1 MNRLVVRFWTGFVL
15 LAMILGSYAAV
26 GASSAPIPGAVAKIY
41 YVSTS
46 GNDAGTGA
54 SSSPFRT
61 IQKCLNIVVA
71 GDTCLVTAGTY
82 NESLTLKTSG
92 TVSLP
97 ITVKCAAVGAC
108 TVNSGNAQTLGTS
121 NHTHYYTFDG
131 LRFISAVVTSQATL
145 YFGQGTVWS
154 KNDKTLG
161 NNGFILRNCYV
172 EGDVK
177 FYGHN
182 NLVENCEFNGKNIWN
197 NGITDWYA
205 TSYDN
210 TYRNNFIHGYKVR
223 SIWSMQYTDNI
234 LIEGNTIVDGHIDC
248 DGAGHPVTR
257 CNVRNNIIHD
267 AGMGIQIENAFDST
281 FEGNVIYNVQFGM
294 LIENY
299 GLGPDFFADAEYRN
313 TYSNITVRNNLIY
326 NVTSNGIYVY
336 GAAGGRIVNNTIQYP
351 QTGTG
356 YYGAIAL
363 AKYGEYYSR
372 DWEVKNNILSSKNV
386 SFLFTSSSAGLSGF
400 TSDYNLYDGAK
411 FVQRIDSTF
420 TNKTT
425 PQWQSMGLDV
435 HGVFASP
442 LFVNS
447 AAGDFRLQPN
457 SPACTGGVGGTYMG
471 AFPCSAIASTNTS
484 IAPSATSTR
493 AASPTPTRLAP
504 TLTFTPTAIPATVT
518 RTASPAPVLP
528 TATKTATLPPPSP
541 TASVL
546 PVSPTPTASLIPV
559 VPTFTS
565 TSMPPAFETTYD
577 DKDSAFV
584 YSDGWRDVY
593 KPRAYNGSLKQTAR
607 RDTFLTFAF
616 TGQSF
621 SVVYKADPS
630 YGKMD
635 VYVDDILVGTIDER
649 SSAVAFQFR
658 WDYPG
663 QLEPGNHTLKLVFVP
678 LTTINATVSLDAVI
692 VR

>member
-26 GASSAPIPGAVAKIY
+26 GASSAPIPVAVAKIY

-46 GNDAGTGA
+46 GNDAGTGV

-92 TVSLP
+92 IVSLP

-267 AGMGIQIENAFDST
+267 AGMDFKKT
-281 FEGNVIYNVQFGM
+281 VQTK
-294 LIENY
+294 
-299 GLGPDFFADAEYRN
+299 PR
-313 TYSNITVRNNLIY
+313 
-326 NVTSNGIYVY
+326 
-336 GAAGGRIVNNTIQYP
+336 
-351 QTGTG
+351 
-356 YYGAIAL
+356 
-363 AKYGEYYSR
+363 
-372 DWEVKNNILSSKNV
+372 
-386 SFLFTSSSAGLSGF
+386 
-400 TSDYNLYDGAK
+400 
-411 FVQRIDSTF
+411 
-420 TNKTT
+420 
-425 PQWQSMGLDV
+425 
-435 HGVFASP
+435 VFAVINNPVQQSSVIART
-442 LFVNS
+442 VNAGKRS
-447 AAGDFRLQPN
+447 AYEWHYKKAN
-457 SPACTGGVGGTYMG
+457 E
-471 AFPCSAIASTNTS
+471 
-484 IAPSATSTR
+484 
-493 AASPTPTRLAP
+493 
-504 TLTFTPTAIPATVT
+504 
-518 RTASPAPVLP
+518 
-528 TATKTATLPPPSP
+528 
-541 TASVL
+541 SV
-546 PVSPTPTASLIPV
+546 
-559 VPTFTS
+559 
-565 TSMPPAFETTYD
+565 Y
-577 DKDSAFV
+577 
-584 YSDGWRDVY
+584 
-593 KPRAYNGSLKQTAR
+593 
-607 RDTFLTFAF
+607 
-616 TGQSF
+616 
-621 SVVYKADPS
+621 
-630 YGKMD
+630 
-635 VYVDDILVGTIDER
+635 
-649 SSAVAFQFR
+649 AVAQI
-658 WDYPG
+658 
-663 QLEPGNHTLKLVFVP
+663 TLQASYTFSKLVSGTRYHFRVK
-678 LTTINATVSLDAVI
+678 TITAKGAVNLSNEFEL
-692 VR
+692 VVL